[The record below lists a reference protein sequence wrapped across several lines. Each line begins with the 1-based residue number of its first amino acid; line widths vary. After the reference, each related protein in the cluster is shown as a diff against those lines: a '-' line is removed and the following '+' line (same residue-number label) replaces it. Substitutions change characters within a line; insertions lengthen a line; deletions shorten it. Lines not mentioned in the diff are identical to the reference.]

1 MITSIKHIIP
11 PSGSPVSADDFK
23 WHARI
28 DCDDD
33 TRLNQVL
40 ERATNLCQHYSGRAI
55 MYQRIEYT
63 VVRWPGV
70 YAIMGGLEAEY
81 SKRSSW
87 LTLPYGP
94 VQQIISL
101 TSYDAEN
108 VAETLAYYV
117 DDKSDPWR
125 IIPET
130 IPSNSISVVV
140 IFDAQLLESDSIPY
154 DRMSQA
160 ILLLA
165 ARMYEHRGDES
176 NEDAVK
182 LSGAADILDTMRSAW

>member
-1 MITSIKHIIP
+1 
-11 PSGSPVSADDFK
+11 
-23 WHARI
+23 
-28 DCDDD
+28 
-33 TRLNQVL
+33 
-40 ERATNLCQHYSGRAI
+40 

-101 TSYDAEN
+101 TSYDADN
-108 VAETLAYYV
+108 VSETLAYYV
-117 DDKSDPWR
+117 DNKSDPWR

-130 IPSNSISVVV
+130 IPWNSISVVV

-182 LSGAADILDTMRSAW
+182 LSGAGDILDTMRSAW